1 MMLKDKLIYFI
12 ILLFCITTHQT
23 LRANVVVENNT
34 HIISKRLHCL
44 KPGETF
50 ELKALWYEP
59 TNPEHKVYWVS
70 TDATIAETISPTND
84 RVTIKANRLGQCD
97 VKLYSNRKEVG
108 KCRVIVDN
116 DGVIKILAIGN
127 SFSEDALEEH
137 LYPLIAEEGVK
148 VIVAN
153 MYIPGCSLE
162 RHWNNAK
169 SNRAD
174 YSYRKIVD
182 GKKNITDKFSIL
194 KALNDENWDFISF
207 QQASHLSGIYTTYAE
222 FLPQLLSYVKANNKN
237 RETVYV
243 IHQTWAYEASSNHN
257 GFMNYNNSQS
267 IMYYDIINA
276 NNQAADLVGLDIII
290 PVGTAVQNGRTSS
303 VADNFNRDGY
313 HLDYNIGR
321 YTASC
326 TWAYK
331 LLGHNLIG
339 SNYVPRHMTLKEIF
353 IGQSSAINAV
363 ISPNNITII
372 PF

>member
-1 MMLKDKLIYFI
+1 MLRNKRIYFFI
-12 ILLFCITTHQT
+12 FLFCVVNYQT
-23 LRANVVVENNT
+23 LKATNLESDT
-34 HIISKRLHCL
+34 AHIISKRLHCL

-50 ELKALWYEP
+50 ELKALWHEHG
-59 TNPEHKVYWVS
+59 NPERKVYWVS
-70 TDATIAETISPTND
+70 TDATIVETISPTND

-108 KCRVIVDN
+108 KCRVVVDN

-162 RHWNNAK
+162 RHWDNAK
-169 SNRAD
+169 SNKAD

-182 GKKNITDKFSIL
+182 GKKNITDKYSIL
-194 KALNDENWDFISF
+194 EALNEENWDFISF

-222 FLPQLLSYVKANNKN
+222 FLPQLLSYVKTNNKN
-237 RETVYV
+237 RETIYV
-243 IHQTWAYEASSNHN
+243 MHQTWAYEASSNHN

-267 IMYYDIINA
+267 IMYHHIINA
-276 NNQAADLVGLDIII
+276 NNKAANLVDLAIII
-290 PVGTAVQNGRTSS
+290 PVGTAIQNGRTSS

-326 TWAYK
+326 TWTYK
-331 LLGHNLIG
+331 LLGYNLIG
-339 SNYVPRHMTLKEIF
+339 SNYVPRHMTLKEIL
-353 IGQSSAINAV
+353 IGQLSAINAV
-363 ISPNNITII
+363 ISPNNVTII